1 MDQKKDEKLF
11 TEFPAVT
18 TAQCEAKIRE
28 DLKGA
33 DYEKRL
39 VWKTYEGFKVKP
51 YYRAEDLTS
60 LSYLKANPGEY
71 PYVRGNQTKCNE
83 WEIRQDIDEADV
95 VKANAIAVNALERGA
110 TAIGFNVEKVVAV
123 KDLITLLKGV
133 DAKKAA
139 LHFYS
144 SPNWVEFAR
153 LLVPALKALGVD
165 AKSVNGSFDFDP
177 ISYLLLYGDFYYSQ
191 EVDMAQAA
199 ELLAFV
205 ADELPKFK
213 AITINGDFFHN
224 AAATSVQ
231 ELAFSLNSAAEYIT
245 FLTDAGFDINEVCSR
260 INLCFGIGSNYFMEI
275 AKIRAARYLWAKM
288 VEQFPGATDEA
299 KKIYIHCTTSIW
311 NKTIYDS
318 HVNILRTTT
327 EAMSAAIGGAD
338 SITVLPFDVTYKE
351 SDEFSQRIA
360 RNQQVILK
368 EEVYLD
374 KIVDPAAGS
383 YYVENLTDSLITH
396 AWNLFLATE
405 EKGGMIEAV
414 KSAFV
419 QEEIAKV
426 AVEKSKDIA
435 NRKVSI
441 LGTNQYPNTKESMLD
456 KIEEEEDY
464 DDEKVEDED
473 EKGPSFEPLFLF
485 RGAEDFE
492 DLRLATETYIADGNS
507 CPKVFLLTIGDL
519 AMRKARAG
527 FSTNFFGVAGF
538 DIIDNPGF
546 KTAEEGVKAALA
558 SAAKVVVVCS
568 SDEEYAEYG
577 TAVAKMI
584 KNVNDQIVVLV
595 AGYPKEIV
603 ENLKE
608 AGVDDFIH
616 VRVNTLEF
624 LSDLQ
629 LVLGITEEDEYE
641 EDED

>member
-18 TAQCEAKIRE
+18 TDQWEAKIRE

-33 DYEKRL
+33 DYEKKL

-51 YYRAEDLTS
+51 YYRAEDLS
-60 LSYLKANPGEY
+60 SVSYLKANPGEY
-71 PYVRGNQTKCNE
+71 PYVRGNRAKNNN
-83 WEIRQDIDEADV
+83 WEIRQDVDEADV
-95 VKANAIAVNALERGA
+95 AKANAVAVNALERGA
-110 TAIGFNVEKVVAV
+110 TAIGFNVEKVVTV
-123 KDLITLLKGV
+123 KDLTTLLKGV
-133 DAKKAA
+133 DVKKATV
-139 LHFYS
+139 HFYS
-144 SPNWVEFAR
+144 SANWVEFAR
-153 LLVPALKALGVD
+153 LLVPAFNSLGVD
-165 AKSVNGSFDFDP
+165 AKSVTGTFDFDP

-199 ELLAFV
+199 ELLSFV
-205 ADELPKFK
+205 SAELPKFRP
-213 AITINGDFFHN
+213 ITINGDFFHN

-231 ELAFSLNSAAEYIT
+231 ELAFSLSSAAEYIT
-245 FLTDAGFDINEVCSR
+245 FLVDAGFSIDEVASR

-288 VEQFPGATDEA
+288 IESFNPTTEEA
-299 KKIYIHCTTSIW
+299 KKVYIHCTTSIW

-318 HVNILRTTT
+318 YVNILRTTT
-327 EAMSAAIGGAD
+327 ETMSAALGGAD

-383 YYVENLTDSLITH
+383 YYVENLTDSLISH
-396 AWNLFLATE
+396 AWNLFLETE
-405 EKGGMIEAV
+405 DKGGMIAAI
-414 KSAFV
+414 KIAFV
-419 QEEIAKV
+419 QGEIAKV
-426 AVEKSKDIA
+426 AVVKSKDIA

-456 KIEEEEDY
+456 KIEDEEDY
-464 DDEKVEDED
+464 DEDDLKDED
-473 EKGPSFEPLFLF
+473 DLGPAYEPLYLF
-485 RGAEDFE
+485 RGSEDFE
-492 DLRLATETYIADGNS
+492 DLRLDTESYIADGNS

-538 DIIDNPGF
+538 EVVNNPGF

-558 SAAKVVVVCS
+558 SNSKVVVVCS
-568 SDEEYAEYG
+568 SDDEYAEYA
-577 TAVAKMI
+577 TSVAKMI

-595 AGYPKEIV
+595 AGYPKEII
-603 ENLKE
+603 EDLKG

-616 VRVNTLEF
+616 VRVNALEF

-629 LVLGITEEDEYE
+629 LLLGVTEEDDEE